1 LEPLPGAA
9 YATFATT
16 RRYAM
21 PTKKAASK
29 TKKRAP
35 KTFKELTPR
44 KNPKGGARTGSKLL
58 VK

>member
-1 LEPLPGAA
+1 
-9 YATFATT
+9 
-16 RRYAM
+16 M